1 MEGPNACTS
10 LSVDSLGCLLGP
22 EACWAISPDDFRF
35 FFSPT
40 GQTPAFYQVPEESS
54 CCEQGGYSN
63 RRQKI
68 KGSQLRPLRSR
79 SKEGRS
85 RVERK
90 IVKRNLKYA
99 PIYGQIEQS
108 RE

>member
-40 GQTPAFYQVPEESS
+40 GGTPAFYQLPEESS
-54 CCEQGGYSN
+54 CCEQDGYSN

-68 KGSQLRPLRSR
+68 KGGYIPDIRPPVAHDDR
-79 SKEGRS
+79 
-85 RVERK
+85 
-90 IVKRNLKYA
+90 YA
-99 PIYGQIEQS
+99 PIYGQIEKS